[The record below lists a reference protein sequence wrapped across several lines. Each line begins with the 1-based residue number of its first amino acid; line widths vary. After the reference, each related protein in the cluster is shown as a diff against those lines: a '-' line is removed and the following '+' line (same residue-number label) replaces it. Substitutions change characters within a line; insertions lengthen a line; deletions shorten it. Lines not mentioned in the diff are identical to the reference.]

1 MQFYTNYSLFTS
13 LKLFYPKKEEV
24 FKKIELNIRRLLG
37 AAFYSTICLFVLQAL
52 VLQNFELQLIFL
64 ILSLIVH
71 VLMILDSQ
79 LLKFLPKI
87 NNYIKV
93 ISWILIM
100 AFTSTYLI
108 WIFSTYFIS
117 FILTVIPIIIIILIV
132 ELAYLFRLLAFWP
145 FVAANKL
152 KIRFYLI
159 VITYLNFI
167 TWPLYFINI
176 NLFIDLNLV
185 IASFLIILFITL
197 IDSVLNEKFRKSLT
211 TYSFIIFGGL
221 VSVDIFFLL
230 GFIPGFDLILNL
242 SMSSLT
248 SVIFLIIKIKP
259 FKGHSYSAFSFGQ

>member
-1 MQFYTNYSLFTS
+1 MMYGLVDLFLGMFESVLISLSTLFILTLLDIYSIKRIDKSYTTLVHTITYFAISLILIVILNSFVFRYPFLLSFEVLIFIIMQFYTNYSLFTS

-93 ISWILIM
+93 ISWISIM

-117 FILTVIPIIIIILIV
+117 FILTHNNV
-132 ELAYLFRLLAFWP
+132 
-145 FVAANKL
+145 
-152 KIRFYLI
+152 
-159 VITYLNFI
+159 
-167 TWPLYFINI
+167 
-176 NLFIDLNLV
+176 
-185 IASFLIILFITL
+185 
-197 IDSVLNEKFRKSLT
+197 
-211 TYSFIIFGGL
+211 
-221 VSVDIFFLL
+221 
-230 GFIPGFDLILNL
+230 
-242 SMSSLT
+242 
-248 SVIFLIIKIKP
+248 
-259 FKGHSYSAFSFGQ
+259 